1 MPTAARPPSARPIE
15 LRSMEFRLLRAL
27 GEPCGVVVF
36 DPAAGV
42 AAFRFRRDWTDF
54 AGEEANTLEA
64 LTSDLEDKFS
74 SMGAEPFF
82 DWIDSSL
89 SSSLSVDD
97 MTPVAGRDAETSAQA
112 LYRRH
117 VHTQPRAFATHLPLY
132 SIRAAAGGFGADS
145 EGEIEDWIEVHSPR
159 PLGRDEFVLRIT
171 GRSMEPEIPDGA
183 LCLFRKYKAGS
194 RQGQIVLVQ
203 KLASSDSGGE
213 VTIKRYASTKRE
225 DDGSWRHTSIQMNPE
240 NPEFDSW
247 QIDEGE
253 RNITIAVFERVLE
266 EPL

>member
-1 MPTAARPPSARPIE
+1 MPTGVRPNE

-42 AAFRFRRDWTDF
+42 AAFRFRRDWADF
-54 AGEEANTLEA
+54 AGEEAETLEA
-64 LTSDLEDKFS
+64 LTADLQEKFS
-74 SMGAEPFF
+74 TMGAQAFF
-82 DWIDSSL
+82 EWIDSSL

-117 VHTQPRAFATHLPLY
+117 VHTQPRAFSTHLPLY
-132 SIRAAAGGFGADS
+132 SIRAAAGGFGPDS
-145 EGEIEDWIEVHSPR
+145 ESEIEDWIEVHSSR
-159 PLGRDEFVLRIT
+159 ALSRDEFVLRIT

-203 KLASSDSGGE
+203 KVTGSETGGE
-213 VTIKRYASTKRE
+213 VTIKRYASAKRTTE
-225 DDGSWRHTSIQMNPE
+225 EGWRHTEIQMNPE
-240 NPEFDSW
+240 NPEYDSW
-247 QIDEGE
+247 QLDEGE